1 MLQTSWLHTFE
12 AVVRLGSFADAGR
25 ELDYTTS
32 AVSQQ
37 MAALERTTGLQ
48 LFERHS
54 RHITCT
60 PTATY
65 LYERSSELIGL
76 LSRVQNELTRLSAG
90 KAGRIRIGSF
100 ASAGTALLP
109 RAFERFLRN
118 RDDIEV
124 TLDEG
129 EPHDLVPRVV
139 QGDIDVGLVF
149 RYDLVPRTW
158 PNELRV
164 MELMTEPLVVI
175 ASSRHR
181 LVRRKRPASFDQLT
195 DERWIA
201 TLEGTAL
208 HSCLLAR
215 GVASGFRPDI
225 AFRTNNF
232 AAVRGLVSAA
242 VGVAIIPTFA
252 YDPSKDIKALTIGD
266 GLPQRHVAAVSRR
279 LDDGP
284 LVNAFLRSL
293 RDAADS
299 MTGYRKPVPQ
309 GAS

>member
-1 MLQTSWLHTFE
+1 MLQTTWLHTFE
-12 AVVRLGSFADAGR
+12 AVVRLGSFTEAAR

-37 MAALERTTGLQ
+37 MAALERSTGLQ

-54 RHITCT
+54 RHINCT

-65 LYERSSELIGL
+65 LYQRSSELIGL
-76 LSRVQNELTRLSAG
+76 LSRVENELTRLSEG
-90 KAGRIRIGSF
+90 RAGRIRIGSF
-100 ASAGTALLP
+100 ASAGTSLLP

-118 RDDIEV
+118 RADIEV

-129 EPHDLVPRVV
+129 EPHDLVPRVLH
-139 QGDIDVGLVF
+139 GELDVGLVF

-158 PNELRV
+158 PSELRV

-181 LVRRKRPASFDQLT
+181 LVRRKRPATFDQLA

-201 TLEGTAL
+201 TLQGTAL

-215 GVASGFRPDI
+215 GVSSGFRPDI

-242 VGVAIIPTFA
+242 VGVAILPTFA
-252 YDPSKDIKALTIGD
+252 YETSKEIRPVTIAD
-266 GLPQRHVAAVSRR
+266 GLPQRHVAVISRR

-284 LVNAFLRSL
+284 LVNAFLRAL

-299 MTGYRKPVPQ
+299 ITGYRRQVPQ